1 MGNMLSE
8 EISNQIETLEL
19 NPDRPLIISDAD
31 EVLLQFMRQ
40 FEIYLDRN
48 DMWIDLSSFRL
59 QGNIKYKGSDEA
71 VDMTNRNIID
81 DFFAAETLNFSP
93 VEGAAEAL
101 NALSKEAQIIILTN
115 LPLAQKSERQI
126 NLSKHGMDYPVIV
139 GSGLKGP
146 AVKSLGER
154 VNAPLF
160 FLDDIPHNINSVAE
174 YVPTSGRIHMIA
186 DPRLS
191 KLIGAAEG
199 ASARIDQWQEAQAW
213 ILDKLVSQVKLYI

>member
-1 MGNMLSE
+1 MLSE

-19 NPDRPLIISDAD
+19 DPDRPLVISDAD

-71 VDMTNRNIID
+71 VDITNRNIID
-81 DFFAAETLNFSP
+81 DFFVAETLNFSP

-146 AVKSLGER
+146 AVKSLGEKI
-154 VNAPLF
+154 NAPLF

-213 ILDKLVSQVKLYI
+213 ILDKLAG

>member
-1 MGNMLSE
+1 MSNMLSE

-19 NPDRPLIISDAD
+19 DPDRPLVISDAD

-115 LPLAQKSERQI
+115 LPLAHKSERQI

-146 AVKSLGER
+146 AVKSLGEKI
-154 VNAPLF
+154 NAPLF

-213 ILDKLVSQVKLYI
+213 ILDKLAG

>member
-1 MGNMLSE
+1 MLSE

-19 NPDRPLIISDAD
+19 DPDRPLVISDAD

-101 NALSKEAQIIILTN
+101 TALSKEVQIIILTN

-146 AVKSLGER
+146 AVKSLGEKI
-154 VNAPLF
+154 NAPLF

-213 ILDKLVSQVKLYI
+213 ILDKLAG

>member
-1 MGNMLSE
+1 MLSE

-19 NPDRPLIISDAD
+19 DPDRPLVISDAD

-40 FEIYLDRN
+40 FEVYLDRN
-48 DMWIDLSSFRL
+48 EMWIDLSSFKL
-59 QGNIKYKGSDEA
+59 QGNIKYKGSDEV

-93 VEGAAEAL
+93 VDGAAEAL
-101 NALSKEAQIIILTN
+101 TALSKEAQVIILTN
-115 LPLAQKSERQI
+115 LPIAQKNERQI
-126 NLSKHGMDYPVIV
+126 NLSEHGMDYPVIV

-146 AVKSLGER
+146 VVKSLGDKI
-154 VNAPLF
+154 NAPLF

-174 YVPTSGRIHMIA
+174 YVPMSGRIHMIA

-199 ASARIDQWQEAQAW
+199 ASARIDQWQEAQNW
-213 ILDKLVSQVKLYI
+213 ILEKIAK

>member
-1 MGNMLSE
+1 MSNMLSE

-19 NPDRPLIISDAD
+19 DPDRPLVISDAD

-48 DMWIDLSSFRL
+48 DMRIDLSSFRL

-71 VDMTNRNIID
+71 VDMTNRNIIN

-146 AVKSLGER
+146 AVKSLGETI
-154 VNAPLF
+154 NAPLF

-213 ILDKLVSQVKLYI
+213 ILDKLVG

>member
-1 MGNMLSE
+1 MSNMLSE

-19 NPDRPLIISDAD
+19 DPDRPLVISDAD

-71 VDMTNRNIID
+71 VDMTNRNIIN

-146 AVKSLGER
+146 AVKSLGEKI
-154 VNAPLF
+154 NAPLF

-213 ILDKLVSQVKLYI
+213 ILDKLTS

>member
-1 MGNMLSE
+1 MDNMLSE
-8 EISNQIETLEL
+8 EISNQIETLDL
-19 NPDRPLIISDAD
+19 DPDRPLVISDAD

-101 NALSKEAQIIILTN
+101 NVLSKEAQIIILTN

-146 AVKSLGER
+146 AVKSLSEKIK
-154 VNAPLF
+154 APLF

-213 ILDKLVSQVKLYI
+213 ILDKLIG

>member
-1 MGNMLSE
+1 MLSE

-19 NPDRPLIISDAD
+19 DPDRPLVISDAD

-40 FEIYLDRN
+40 FEVYLDRN

-93 VEGAAEAL
+93 VDGAAEAL
-101 NALSKEAQIIILTN
+101 TALSKEAQVIILTN
-115 LPLAQKSERQI
+115 LPLAQKKERQI

-139 GSGLKGP
+139 GSGLKGQ
-146 AVKSLGER
+146 AVKSLGDKI
-154 VNAPLF
+154 NAPLF
-160 FLDDIPHNINSVAE
+160 FLDDIPYNINSVAE
-174 YVPTSGRIHMIA
+174 YVPMSGRIHMIA

-199 ASARIDQWQEAQAW
+199 ASARIDQWHEAQNW
-213 ILDKLVSQVKLYI
+213 ILDKIAE

>member
-1 MGNMLSE
+1 MDNMLSE

-146 AVKSLGER
+146 AVKSLGEKI
-154 VNAPLF
+154 NAPLF
-160 FLDDIPHNINSVAE
+160 FLDDIPHNISSVAE

-199 ASARIDQWQEAQAW
+199 ASARIDQWQEAEAW
-213 ILDKLVSQVKLYI
+213 ILDKLTG

>member
-1 MGNMLSE
+1 MSNMLSE
-8 EISNQIETLEL
+8 EVSNQIETLEL
-19 NPDRPLIISDAD
+19 DPDRPLVISDAD

-115 LPLAQKSERQI
+115 LPIAQKSERQI

-146 AVKSLGER
+146 AVKSLGEKI
-154 VNAPLF
+154 NAPLF

>member
-1 MGNMLSE
+1 MSNMLSE
-8 EISNQIETLEL
+8 EIFNQIETLEL
-19 NPDRPLIISDAD
+19 DPDRPLVISDAD

-146 AVKSLGER
+146 AVKSLGEKI
-154 VNAPLF
+154 NAPLF

-213 ILDKLVSQVKLYI
+213 ILDKLAG

>member
-1 MGNMLSE
+1 MLSE

-19 NPDRPLIISDAD
+19 DPDRPLVISDAD

-40 FEIYLDRN
+40 FEVYLDRN
-48 DMWIDLSSFRL
+48 EMWIDLSSFKL

-93 VEGAAEAL
+93 VDGAAEAL
-101 NALSKEAQIIILTN
+101 TALSKEAQVIILTN
-115 LPLAQKSERQI
+115 LPIAQKNERQI
-126 NLSKHGMDYPVIV
+126 NLSEHGMDYPVIV

-146 AVKSLGER
+146 AVKSLGDKI
-154 VNAPLF
+154 NAPLF

-174 YVPTSGRIHMIA
+174 YVPMSGRIHMIA

-199 ASARIDQWQEAQAW
+199 ASARNDQWQEAQNW
-213 ILDKLVSQVKLYI
+213 ILEKIAK

>member
-1 MGNMLSE
+1 MLSE

-19 NPDRPLIISDAD
+19 DPDRPLVISDAD

-101 NALSKEAQIIILTN
+101 TALSKEAQIIILTN

-146 AVKSLGER
+146 AVKSLGEKI
-154 VNAPLF
+154 NAPLF
-160 FLDDIPHNINSVAE
+160 FLDDIPHNINSVAD
-174 YVPTSGRIHMIA
+174 YVPTYGRIHMIA

-213 ILDKLVSQVKLYI
+213 ILDKLAG

>member
-1 MGNMLSE
+1 MLSE

-19 NPDRPLIISDAD
+19 DPDRPLVISDAD

-115 LPLAQKSERQI
+115 LPIAQKSERQI

-146 AVKSLGER
+146 AVKSLGEKI
-154 VNAPLF
+154 NAPLF

-213 ILDKLVSQVKLYI
+213 ILDKLAG

>member
-1 MGNMLSE
+1 MLSE

-19 NPDRPLIISDAD
+19 DPDRPLVISDAD

-40 FEIYLDRN
+40 FEVYLDQN
-48 DMWIDLSSFRL
+48 EMWIDLSSFKL
-59 QGNIKYKGSDEA
+59 QGNIKYKGSDEV

-93 VEGAAEAL
+93 VDGAAEAL
-101 NALSKEAQIIILTN
+101 TALSKEAQVIILTN
-115 LPLAQKSERQI
+115 LPIAQKKERQI
-126 NLSKHGMDYPVIV
+126 NLSEHGMDYPVIV

-146 AVKSLGER
+146 AVKSLGDKI
-154 VNAPLF
+154 NAPLF

-174 YVPTSGRIHMIA
+174 YVPMSRRIHMIA

-199 ASARIDQWQEAQAW
+199 ASARIDQWHEAQNW
-213 ILDKLVSQVKLYI
+213 ILEKIAK

>member
-1 MGNMLSE
+1 MLSE

-19 NPDRPLIISDAD
+19 DPDRPLVISDAD

-40 FEIYLDRN
+40 FEVYLDRN
-48 DMWIDLSSFRL
+48 NMWIDLSSFRL

-93 VEGAAEAL
+93 VDGAAEAL
-101 NALSKEAQIIILTN
+101 TALSKEAQVIILTN
-115 LPLAQKSERQI
+115 LPLAQKNERQI
-126 NLSKHGMDYPVIV
+126 NLSKHGMNYPVIV

-146 AVKSLGER
+146 AVKSLGDKI
-154 VNAPLF
+154 NAPLF

-174 YVPTSGRIHMIA
+174 HAPMSRRIHMIA

-199 ASARIDQWQEAQAW
+199 ASARIDQWQEAQNW
-213 ILDKLVSQVKLYI
+213 ILDKIAE

>member
-1 MGNMLSE
+1 MSNMLSE

-19 NPDRPLIISDAD
+19 DPDRPLVISDAD

-59 QGNIKYKGSDEA
+59 QGNIKYKGSDKA

-101 NALSKEAQIIILTN
+101 NALSNEAQVIILTN

-146 AVKSLGER
+146 AVKSLGEKI
-154 VNAPLF
+154 NAPLF

-213 ILDKLVSQVKLYI
+213 ILNKLAD

>member
-1 MGNMLSE
+1 MSNMLSE

-19 NPDRPLIISDAD
+19 DPDRPLVISDAD

-146 AVKSLGER
+146 AVKSLGEKI
-154 VNAPLF
+154 NAPLF

-213 ILDKLVSQVKLYI
+213 ILDKLAG

>member
-1 MGNMLSE
+1 MSNMLSE
-8 EISNQIETLEL
+8 EIFNQIETLEL
-19 NPDRPLIISDAD
+19 DPDRPLVISDAD

-146 AVKSLGER
+146 AVKSLGEKI
-154 VNAPLF
+154 NAPLF

-213 ILDKLVSQVKLYI
+213 ILDKLVG

>member
-1 MGNMLSE
+1 MLSE

-19 NPDRPLIISDAD
+19 DPDRPLVISDAD

-40 FEIYLDRN
+40 FEVYLDRN
-48 DMWIDLSSFRL
+48 EMWIDLSSFKL
-59 QGNIKYKGSDEA
+59 QGNIKYKGSDEV

-93 VEGAAEAL
+93 VDGAAEAL
-101 NALSKEAQIIILTN
+101 TALSKEAQVIILTN
-115 LPLAQKSERQI
+115 LPIAQKNERQI
-126 NLSKHGMDYPVIV
+126 NLSENGMDYPVIV

-146 AVKSLGER
+146 AVKSLGDKI
-154 VNAPLF
+154 NAPLF

-174 YVPTSGRIHMIA
+174 YVPISGRIHMIA

-199 ASARIDQWQEAQAW
+199 ASARIDQWHEAQNW
-213 ILDKLVSQVKLYI
+213 ILEKIAK

>member
-1 MGNMLSE
+1 MLSE

-19 NPDRPLIISDAD
+19 DPDRPLVISDAD

-40 FEIYLDRN
+40 FEVYLDRN

-93 VEGAAEAL
+93 VDGAAEAL
-101 NALSKEAQIIILTN
+101 TALSKEAQVIILTN
-115 LPLAQKSERQI
+115 LPIAQKNERQI

-146 AVKSLGER
+146 AVKSLSDKID
-154 VNAPLF
+154 APLF

-174 YVPTSGRIHMIA
+174 YVPISGRIHMIA

-199 ASARIDQWQEAQAW
+199 ASARIDQWHEAQNW
-213 ILDKLVSQVKLYI
+213 ILDKIAE

>member
-1 MGNMLSE
+1 MSNMLSE

-19 NPDRPLIISDAD
+19 DPDRPLIISDAD

-146 AVKSLGER
+146 AVKSLGEKI
-154 VNAPLF
+154 NAPLF

-213 ILDKLVSQVKLYI
+213 ILDKLAG

>member
-1 MGNMLSE
+1 
-8 EISNQIETLEL
+8 ETLEL
-19 NPDRPLIISDAD
+19 DPDRPLVISDAD

-146 AVKSLGER
+146 AVKSLGEKI
-154 VNAPLF
+154 NAPLF

-213 ILDKLVSQVKLYI
+213 ILDKLAG

>member
-1 MGNMLSE
+1 MSNMLSE

-19 NPDRPLIISDAD
+19 DPDRPLVISDAD

-81 DFFAAETLNFSP
+81 DFLAAETLNFSP

-101 NALSKEAQIIILTN
+101 TALSKEAQIIILTN

-146 AVKSLGER
+146 AVKSLGEKI
-154 VNAPLF
+154 NAPLF

-213 ILDKLVSQVKLYI
+213 ILDKLAG

>member
-1 MGNMLSE
+1 MSNMLSE

-19 NPDRPLIISDAD
+19 DPHRPLVISDAD

-146 AVKSLGER
+146 AVKSLGEKI
-154 VNAPLF
+154 NAPLF

-213 ILDKLVSQVKLYI
+213 ILDKLAG

>member
-1 MGNMLSE
+1 MLSE

-19 NPDRPLIISDAD
+19 DPDRPLVISDAD

-40 FEIYLDRN
+40 FEVYLDRN
-48 DMWIDLSSFRL
+48 EMWIDLSSFKL
-59 QGNIKYKGSDEA
+59 QGNIKYKGSDEV

-93 VEGAAEAL
+93 VDGAAEAL
-101 NALSKEAQIIILTN
+101 TALSKEAQVIILTN
-115 LPLAQKSERQI
+115 LPIAQKNERQI
-126 NLSKHGMDYPVIV
+126 NLSEHGMDYPVIV

-146 AVKSLGER
+146 AVKSLGDKI
-154 VNAPLF
+154 NTPLF

-174 YVPTSGRIHMIA
+174 YVPMSGRIHMIA

-199 ASARIDQWQEAQAW
+199 ASARIDQWQEAQNW
-213 ILDKLVSQVKLYI
+213 ILEKIAI

>member
-1 MGNMLSE
+1 MLSE

-19 NPDRPLIISDAD
+19 DPDRPLVISDAD

-40 FEIYLDRN
+40 FEVYLDRN

-93 VEGAAEAL
+93 VDGAAEAL
-101 NALSKEAQIIILTN
+101 TALSKEAQVIILTN
-115 LPLAQKSERQI
+115 LPIAQKNERQI
-126 NLSKHGMDYPVIV
+126 NLSEHGMDYPVIV

-146 AVKSLGER
+146 AVKSLGDKI
-154 VNAPLF
+154 NAPLF

-174 YVPTSGRIHMIA
+174 YVPMSGRIHMIA

-199 ASARIDQWQEAQAW
+199 ASARIDQWQEAQNW
-213 ILDKLVSQVKLYI
+213 ILEKIAK

>member
-1 MGNMLSE
+1 MSNMLSE

-19 NPDRPLIISDAD
+19 DPDRPLVISDAD

-71 VDMTNRNIID
+71 VDMTNRNIIN

-146 AVKSLGER
+146 AVKSLGEKI
-154 VNAPLF
+154 NAPLF

-174 YVPTSGRIHMIA
+174 YVPTSERIHMIA

-213 ILDKLVSQVKLYI
+213 ILDKLVG

>member
-1 MGNMLSE
+1 MLSE

-19 NPDRPLIISDAD
+19 DPDRPLVISDAD

-40 FEIYLDRN
+40 FEVYLDRN
-48 DMWIDLSSFRL
+48 EMWIDLSSFKL
-59 QGNIKYKGSDEA
+59 QGNIKYKGSDEV
-71 VDMTNRNIID
+71 VDMMNRNIID

-93 VEGAAEAL
+93 VDGAAEAL
-101 NALSKEAQIIILTN
+101 TALSKEAQVIILTN
-115 LPLAQKSERQI
+115 LPIAQKNERQI

-146 AVKSLGER
+146 AVKSLGDKI
-154 VNAPLF
+154 NAPLF

-174 YVPTSGRIHMIA
+174 YVPMSGRIHMIA

-199 ASARIDQWQEAQAW
+199 ASARIDQWQEAQNW
-213 ILDKLVSQVKLYI
+213 ILDKIAK

>member
-1 MGNMLSE
+1 MLSE

-59 QGNIKYKGSDEA
+59 QGNIKYKGSDDA

-146 AVKSLGER
+146 AVKSLGEKI
-154 VNAPLF
+154 NAPLF

-174 YVPTSGRIHMIA
+174 YVPTSWRIHMIA

-199 ASARIDQWQEAQAW
+199 ASARIDQWHEAKAW
-213 ILDKLVSQVKLYI
+213 ILDKLTG

>member
-1 MGNMLSE
+1 MLSE

-19 NPDRPLIISDAD
+19 DPDRPLVISDAD
-31 EVLLQFMRQ
+31 EVLLQFMHQ
-40 FEIYLDRN
+40 FEVYLDRN
-48 DMWIDLSSFRL
+48 EMWIDLSSFKL
-59 QGNIKYKGSDEA
+59 QGNIKYKGSDEV
-71 VDMTNRNIID
+71 VDMMNRNIID

-93 VEGAAEAL
+93 VDGAAEAL
-101 NALSKEAQIIILTN
+101 TALSKEAQVIILTN
-115 LPLAQKSERQI
+115 LPIAQKNERQI

-146 AVKSLGER
+146 AVKSLGDKI
-154 VNAPLF
+154 NAPLF

-174 YVPTSGRIHMIA
+174 YVPMSGRIHMIA

-199 ASARIDQWQEAQAW
+199 ASARIDQWQEAQNW
-213 ILDKLVSQVKLYI
+213 ILDKIAK

>member
-1 MGNMLSE
+1 MLSE

-19 NPDRPLIISDAD
+19 DPDRPLVISDAD

-40 FEIYLDRN
+40 FEVYLDRN

-93 VEGAAEAL
+93 VDGAAEAL
-101 NALSKEAQIIILTN
+101 TALSKEAQVIILTN
-115 LPLAQKSERQI
+115 LPLAQKKERQI

-146 AVKSLGER
+146 AVKSLGDKI
-154 VNAPLF
+154 NAPLF
-160 FLDDIPHNINSVAE
+160 FLDDIPHNINSVAK
-174 YVPTSGRIHMIA
+174 YVPMSGRIHMIA

-199 ASARIDQWQEAQAW
+199 ASARIDQWHEAQNW
-213 ILDKLVSQVKLYI
+213 ILDKIAE

>member
-1 MGNMLSE
+1 MSNMLSE

-19 NPDRPLIISDAD
+19 DPDRPLVISDAD

-81 DFFAAETLNFSP
+81 DFFVAETLNFSP

-146 AVKSLGER
+146 AVKSLGEKI
-154 VNAPLF
+154 NAPLF

-213 ILDKLVSQVKLYI
+213 ILDKLTG

>member
-48 DMWIDLSSFRL
+48 EMWIDLSSFRL

-213 ILDKLVSQVKLYI
+213 ILDKLTG

>member
-1 MGNMLSE
+1 MLSE

-19 NPDRPLIISDAD
+19 DPDRPLVISDAD

-40 FEIYLDRN
+40 FEVYLDRN

-93 VEGAAEAL
+93 VDGAAEAL
-101 NALSKEAQIIILTN
+101 TALSKEAQVIILTN
-115 LPLAQKSERQI
+115 LPIAQKNERQI

-146 AVKSLGER
+146 AVKSLSDKI
-154 VNAPLF
+154 NAPLF

-174 YVPTSGRIHMIA
+174 YVPISGRIHMIA

-199 ASARIDQWQEAQAW
+199 ASARIDQWNEAQNW
-213 ILDKLVSQVKLYI
+213 ILDKIAE

>member
-1 MGNMLSE
+1 MLSE

-19 NPDRPLIISDAD
+19 DPDRPLVISDAD

-40 FEIYLDRN
+40 FEVYLDRN

-59 QGNIKYKGSDEA
+59 QGNIKYKGSDEV

-93 VEGAAEAL
+93 VDGAAEAL
-101 NALSKEAQIIILTN
+101 TALSKEAQVIILTN
-115 LPLAQKSERQI
+115 LPIAQKNERQI
-126 NLSKHGMDYPVIV
+126 NLSEHGMDYPVIV

-146 AVKSLGER
+146 AVKSLGDKI
-154 VNAPLF
+154 NAPLF

-174 YVPTSGRIHMIA
+174 YVPMSGRIHMIA

-199 ASARIDQWQEAQAW
+199 ASARIDQWQEAQNW
-213 ILDKLVSQVKLYI
+213 ILEKIAK

>member
-8 EISNQIETLEL
+8 EISNQIEKLEL

-48 DMWIDLSSFRL
+48 EMWIDLSSFRL

-199 ASARIDQWQEAQAW
+199 ASARIDQWQEARAW
-213 ILDKLVSQVKLYI
+213 ILDKLTS

>member
-1 MGNMLSE
+1 MLSE

-71 VDMTNRNIID
+71 VDMTNRNIIN

-93 VEGAAEAL
+93 VEGAAESL

-146 AVKSLGER
+146 AVKSLGEKI
-154 VNAPLF
+154 NAPLF

-213 ILDKLVSQVKLYI
+213 ILDKLAG

>member
-1 MGNMLSE
+1 MSNMLSE

-19 NPDRPLIISDAD
+19 DPDRPLVISDAD

-59 QGNIKYKGSDEA
+59 QGNIKYKSSDEA

-146 AVKSLGER
+146 AVKSLGEKI
-154 VNAPLF
+154 NAPLF

-199 ASARIDQWQEAQAW
+199 ASARIDQWHEAQAW
-213 ILDKLVSQVKLYI
+213 ILDKLAG

>member
-1 MGNMLSE
+1 MSNMLSE
-8 EISNQIETLEL
+8 EVSNQIERLEL
-19 NPDRPLIISDAD
+19 DPDRPLVISDAD

-146 AVKSLGER
+146 AVKSLGEKI
-154 VNAPLF
+154 NAPLF